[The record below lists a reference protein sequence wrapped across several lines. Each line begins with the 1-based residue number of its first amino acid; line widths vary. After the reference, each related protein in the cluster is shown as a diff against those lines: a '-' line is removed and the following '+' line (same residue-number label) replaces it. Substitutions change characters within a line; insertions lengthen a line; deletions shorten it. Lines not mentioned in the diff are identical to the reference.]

1 MATPRTRN
9 RFSGQGDQI
18 KDSGGQK
25 WINIFGD
32 VQILNNISRL
42 QSKLE
47 RDIARKAIAKGLKPI
62 EVLAKSK
69 ASEKTGLLKKAIKST
84 VTKMVS
90 GKIYVD
96 SRVFA
101 VKNRNT
107 KGEFKILK
115 IAGPARKMKYKDIIS
130 SLEEAGGKTEVLKPA
145 KYAHLLE
152 FGTKNMR
159 PKPFMRPA
167 MAEGKGRALR
177 EIESEIKKGIAQ
189 ETRNNR

>member
-18 KDSGGQK
+18 KDSGSQK

-32 VQILNNISRL
+32 VKILNNISRL
-42 QSKLE
+42 QNKIE
-47 RDIARKAIAKGLKPI
+47 REIARKAIARGLIPI
-62 EVLAKSK
+62 ADLARSK
-69 ASEKTGLLKKAIKST
+69 ASEKTGLMKKAIKST

-90 GKIYVD
+90 GKVYID
-96 SRVFA
+96 PRVFA

-107 KGEFKILK
+107 KGEFKELK
-115 IAGPARKMKYKDIIS
+115 IAGPGRKMKYKDIIS
-130 SLEEAGGKTEVLKPA
+130 NLEEAGGKTKVLKPA

-152 FGTKNMR
+152 FGTKNMAA
-159 PKPFMRPA
+159 KPFMRPA

-177 EIESEIKKGIAQ
+177 EIQDEIKKGIAE
-189 ETRNNR
+189 ETRNNQ